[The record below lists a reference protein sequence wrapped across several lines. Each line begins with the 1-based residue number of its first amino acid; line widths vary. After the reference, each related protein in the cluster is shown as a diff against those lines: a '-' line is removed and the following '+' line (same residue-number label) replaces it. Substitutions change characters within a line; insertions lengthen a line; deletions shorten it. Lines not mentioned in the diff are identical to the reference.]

1 MVWRDPDE
9 AEEIVATWEERSQ
22 FSKENYRFLTFSE
35 FDQVENA
42 SIYSIEQSLPSYKSP
57 LNFVPV
63 NFLSNYF
70 FETYKGK
77 VET

>member
-9 AEEIVATWEERSQ
+9 AEEIVATWEEHSQ

-35 FDQVENA
+35 FDQPENA
-42 SIYSIEQSLPSYKSP
+42 SIYSIEQNLPSYSSP

-63 NFLSNYF
+63 NFLTNYF